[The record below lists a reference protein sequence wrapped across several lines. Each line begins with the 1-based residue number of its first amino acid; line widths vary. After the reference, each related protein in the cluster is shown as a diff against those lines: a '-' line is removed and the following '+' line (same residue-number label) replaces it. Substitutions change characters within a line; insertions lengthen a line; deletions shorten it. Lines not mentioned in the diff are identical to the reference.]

1 MRKSITI
8 LLFFTI
14 LFSFL
19 LVSCTDSDGNFED
32 IKNVTFDYDTTPY
45 LDEAVI
51 RMENFSFQFLDCLLV
66 PADDYGENDCL
77 MIRDLLEDIIIIKP
91 SFLKPVVG
99 AYKSV
104 GGDGYLLMLLNFDP
118 EEDLAERGPF
128 EPRMKIQAIDNF
140 GEEAV
145 LMYNSL
151 HKSTVDAEFPYGIL
165 IFKANYDAD
174 TIFLCLTI
182 KSLSWISIIP
192 TAMKTMAA
200 IKTTKKARKCIFTK
214 PNAYISTRPF
224 IRNALYNKA
233 SYSIVTEV
241 T

>member
-91 SFLKPVVG
+91 SFLKLVVG

-174 TIFLCLTI
+174 TIFFMFDDQKFKLDFYYSDSDEDDGSDKNNEEGREEMYLH
-182 KSLSWISIIP
+182 
-192 TAMKTMAA
+192 KTEC
-200 IKTTKKARKCIFTK
+200 IHLLPAR
-214 PNAYISTRPF
+214 
-224 IRNALYNKA
+224 L
-233 SYSIVTEV
+233 
-241 T
+241 